1 MRDHALMNA
10 HSEDLRK
17 KIVEALGPGTTKKSE
32 AARSF
37 GVSRSSVKRYVKLA
51 EEGRPL
57 APKKR
62 PGLKPKLDEAARRLP
77 EEDLEERP
85 AATTLRQGREFL
97 RSVAGVSVSESTVR
111 AGRSDA
117 WGGAEKRSLAAAE
130 RDEFLRAAWRAMV
143 AGGVDAERPVC
154 SSRRWAPTSR
164 CARSTLGRAGANGPP
179 AALRATGA
187 RTSRCSP
194 ASLPLQHHCGWERS
208 LPGGRRRH
216 HEGGV
221 RGLPGA
227 GARANPTT
235 LTDRG
240 DGQPLRPRGWPGE
253 EDRRGPGGRA
263 RLPAALL
270 AGL

>member
-17 KIVEALGPGTTKKSE
+17 KIVEALGRGATKKSE

-143 AGGVDAERPVC
+143 AGGVDAERPVFVEEMGADVSLC
-154 SSRRWAPTSR
+154 PLYAWSRRGERASGSAPR
-164 CARSTLGRAGANGPP
+164 NWRKNVTLLSSI
-179 AALRATGA
+179 AA
-187 RTSRCSP
+187 SP
-194 ASLPLQHHCGWERS
+194 
-208 LPGGRRRH
+208 
-216 HEGGV
+216 
-221 RGLPGA
+221 
-227 GARANPTT
+227 
-235 LTDRG
+235 
-240 DGQPLRPRGWPGE
+240 
-253 EDRRGPGGRA
+253 
-263 RLPAALL
+263 
-270 AGL
+270 